1 MTQELN
7 VFNICKLL
15 DFDMEEVHD
24 INLEEVHDINLIEEV
39 CREDDIMSLCIFAPL
54 KMILVSDTK
63 FPDKFN
69 LDDSI

>member
-15 DFDMEEVHD
+15 DFDM
-24 INLEEVHDINLIEEV
+24 EEVHDINLIEEV